1 MKPNYELK
9 PAMEKLGIKQLRTHQ
24 IKPIQSLKDG
34 EDTIVIA
41 GTSSGKSKIYE
52 IPGLL
57 HKKKLTLVLEPTL
70 SLIYNQVQDLQDHGV
85 KADYLDHFR
94 TKKDVQKIY
103 EKIRQK
109 ELTFLYVTPERLQ
122 SKEFLEVMEDAW
134 IDILVVDECHCMVEW
149 GYTFREAYLQIGEFL
164 DKLSYRPTICACSAT
179 LAEEN
184 LKEIKTLLD
193 MEDPKIYKSDLKR
206 ENLSMLKKDVTVR
219 EKNLE
224 KRLKKRFKQV
234 EKCINKYH
242 DEGSVVLYA
251 LTTGYV
257 DALYN
262 YLNDLYPD
270 QVVRYHSQIQPESL
284 RHQME
289 LDFLQGKRKIMVA
302 TSAFG
307 MGIDVPDIELVL
319 HFNTP
324 ISMTDY
330 IQQIGRGGRDQK
342 TRCTC
347 VLFYE
352 DNGDDA
358 KIVHSFEKRAE
369 DNSKKAA
376 FMIRDNYKQMQE
388 FIHSDNCM
396 MQDVLAYQGQTE
408 EKSCKCCTCCA
419 RKRRGD

>member
-134 IDILVVDECHCMVEW
+134 IDILVID
-149 GYTFREAYLQIGEFL
+149 
-164 DKLSYRPTICACSAT
+164 
-179 LAEEN
+179 
-184 LKEIKTLLD
+184 
-193 MEDPKIYKSDLKR
+193 
-206 ENLSMLKKDVTVR
+206 

-234 EKCINKYH
+234 EKYINKYH
-242 DEGSVVLYA
+242 DEGSVVIYA

-324 ISMTDY
+324 LSMTDY

-352 DNGDDA
+352 ENGDDA
-358 KIVHSFEKRAE
+358 KIVHSFVKRAE
-369 DNSKKAA
+369 DESKKAA
-376 FMIRDNYKQMQE
+376 SMIRENYEQMKG
-388 FIHSDNCM
+388 FIHSSNCM
-396 MQDVLAYQGQTE
+396 LQDILAYQGQIE
-408 EKSCKCCTCCA
+408 EKTCKCCTCCA